1 MQPSRIGDARNV
13 HDDRRDWSGG
23 SGAASFN
30 CVGEAALTLPIRRI
44 RGADMTATFPTDLV
58 NLAIAAGHEII
69 RLRSARVRPEE
80 KTDGSLVT
88 EADRAAEAVIL
99 DGLTTIVPDV
109 PVVAEESQAAGDAVG
124 DLGTRFVLVDPLDGT
139 REFIDGRS
147 EYTVNIALIERG
159 VPVLGVVTAPALGI
173 GFAGATATAW
183 RFRIADGGTAAD
195 IKDIRARHRVNGI
208 SAVVSRSHANA
219 ATRAFVDRLD
229 VAESLSFGSSLKIC
243 RVAEGLA
250 DVYPRIGRT
259 MEWDTAAADAV
270 VRAAGGHLVT
280 RDGAPLAYGKRQ
292 QPDDAPFANPHFFVF
307 GAWSEAERAAA
318 LADAI

>member
-1 MQPSRIGDARNV
+1 
-13 HDDRRDWSGG
+13 
-23 SGAASFN
+23 
-30 CVGEAALTLPIRRI
+30 
-44 RGADMTATFPTDLV
+44 MTATFPTDLV
-58 NLAIAAGHEII
+58 NLAITAGHEIM

-80 KTDGSLVT
+80 KADGSLVT
-88 EADRAAEAVIL
+88 EADRAAEAMIL
-99 DGLTTIVPDV
+99 AGLTTIWPDV

-139 REFIDGRS
+139 REFIDGRT
-147 EYTVNIALIERG
+147 EYTVNIALIEHG

-173 GFAGATATAW
+173 GYAGAGATAW
-183 RFRIADGGTAAD
+183 RFRIADGAPAE
-195 IKDIRARHRVNGI
+195 INDIRARHRVTGI

-219 ATRAFVDRLD
+219 ETRAFVDRLD

-243 RVAEGLA
+243 RVAEGCA

-280 RDGAPLAYGKRQ
+280 RDGAPLAYGKQ
-292 QPDDAPFANPHFFVF
+292 KQPDDAPFANPHFFVF

-318 LADAI
+318 LSDAV